1 MIESLQYYIITL
13 RIVIV
18 EIVSK
23 LHIII
28 YDDKND
34 GRIIIINSACN
45 TLCLISLSNIIIII
59 VVVC

>member
-28 YDDKND
+28 YDDKK
-34 GRIIIINSACN
+34 
-45 TLCLISLSNIIIII
+45 
-59 VVVC
+59 